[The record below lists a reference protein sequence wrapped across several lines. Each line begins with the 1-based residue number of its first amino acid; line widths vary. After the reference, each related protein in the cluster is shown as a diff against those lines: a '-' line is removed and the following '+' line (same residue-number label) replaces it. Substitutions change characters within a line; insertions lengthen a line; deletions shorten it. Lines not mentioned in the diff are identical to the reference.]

1 MSDFIRKDMKKWYP
15 ELYLESRVKIV
26 EVGKELLSTFGKD
39 IQKYV
44 RKHFLK
50 NNVEV
55 ITELG
60 VKEVRRNE
68 LG

>member
-1 MSDFIRKDMKKWYP
+1 MMILKDMKKWFP
-15 ELYLESRVKIV
+15 ELYLEAKVKIV

-44 RKHFLK
+44 RRHMLK

-68 LG
+68 